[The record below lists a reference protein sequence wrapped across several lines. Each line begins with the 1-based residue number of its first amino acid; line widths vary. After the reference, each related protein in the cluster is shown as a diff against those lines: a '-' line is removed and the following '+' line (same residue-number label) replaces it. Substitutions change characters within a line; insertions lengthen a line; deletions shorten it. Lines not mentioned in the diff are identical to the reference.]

1 MKIGESQLR
10 RVETILIVLA
20 AIVIGIAYLISKL

>member
-1 MKIGESQLR
+1 MKIGEGQLR
-10 RVETILIVLA
+10 KVETILVVIA